1 MRAFILTML
10 ILWSFLFFTYFIRS
24 VLLMATR
31 IEFNKRFSQ
40 ARMTQ
45 IRHRAANSL
54 PSTSHLDTQG
64 ATSYTRKVDLEMA
77 AMSSVPEV
85 EELSFSDAWR
95 PAASQLQ
102 EQNDP
107 AGNVTRKFKMTHIE
121 RLNRLRAATRSQGQ
135 EGAAQTTRK
144 RRRFR
149 KGGRLAQKLQTLL
162 NPTNS
167 NVAIEPLTLAN
178 PVSEVLKVP
187 VLFDYSVCEDRLRV
201 FFRFL
206 STSSK

>member
-1 MRAFILTML
+1 
-10 ILWSFLFFTYFIRS
+10 
-24 VLLMATR
+24 
-31 IEFNKRFSQ
+31 
-40 ARMTQ
+40 
-45 IRHRAANSL
+45 
-54 PSTSHLDTQG
+54 
-64 ATSYTRKVDLEMA
+64 
-77 AMSSVPEV
+77 MSSLVEV
-85 EELSFSDAWR
+85 VELPYSEARR

-107 AGNVTRKFKMTHIE
+107 AGNVMRESKMTHIE
-121 RLNRLRAATRSQGQ
+121 RLSRLRASTRSQGQ
-135 EGAAQTTRK
+135 EGAAPTIRK

-149 KGGRLAQKLQTLL
+149 KEGRLAQKLQTLL

-167 NVAIEPLTLAN
+167 NVDIEPLTLAN